1 MFAHCYFSAVLRPG
15 RFDVQV
21 HVFPPDFKG
30 RKEILEHYLSK
41 VTVAPD
47 LNIDPLARATM
58 GCTGA
63 DLANIVNQAAIK
75 ACLDNATEVTQVHLE
90 FAKDKILMGMPNRSQ
105 QLLLSRLYCFNLSVT
120 FQEK

>member
-1 MFAHCYFSAVLRPG
+1 MFWYSEFCFSALLRPG
-15 RFDVQV
+15 RFDVQIPV
-21 HVFPPDFKG
+21 SPPNYKG

-75 ACLDNATEVTQVHLE
+75 ACLDNATEVTEVHLE
-90 FAKDKILMGMPNRSQ
+90 FAKDKILMGRFIVSISCG
-105 QLLLSRLYCFNLSVT
+105 LLVLYLAELDNNC
-120 FQEK
+120 